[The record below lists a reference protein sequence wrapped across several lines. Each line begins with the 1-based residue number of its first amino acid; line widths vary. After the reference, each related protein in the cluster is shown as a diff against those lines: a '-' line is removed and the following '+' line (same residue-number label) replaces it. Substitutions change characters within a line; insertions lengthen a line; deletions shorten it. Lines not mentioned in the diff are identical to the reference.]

1 MEKILI
7 NLFDEILK
15 FHCLFNRA
23 SNVRDAVMF
32 VVLSY
37 YSGPIYCTTQKI
49 IRHIT
54 VSKFLSDRVTGIIR
68 VNQQLLQSQ
77 RKRLHKKTRS
87 RKDHWL
93 HMGLLHTHTQTHTHT
108 NKGSHCR
115 KNYRG
120 ITCSCR

>member
-1 MEKILI
+1 MEKILM

-23 SNVRDAVMF
+23 SNVQDAVLF
-32 VVLSY
+32 VVLSH

-49 IRHIT
+49 TRHIT

-77 RKRLHKKTRS
+77 RKRLHKKTQS

-93 HMGLLHTHTQTHTHT
+93 HMGILHTHTLIKDHSVERTTEV
-108 NKGSHCR
+108 
-115 KNYRG
+115 
-120 ITCSCR
+120 